1 VTLRAFLQRVVE
13 ILEDAQVPWMLTGS
27 VAAAYYATPRA
38 TQDIDVVVDPGEA
51 ALHRVVDGFLAAD
64 FYVDRETAL
73 DALRSRGQFNAI
85 DPDSGWKVDLLVRKA
100 RPYSETEF
108 QRRRD
113 ATLLGV
119 DVSLASLEDVLL
131 SKLEWA
137 KLADSELQ
145 RRDVEQLLERAYDR
159 LDLAYVER
167 WVGRLDL
174 KAEWDR
180 VWPMPD
186 DRGESG

>member
-1 VTLRAFLQRVVE
+1 MTLRAFLRRVVD
-13 ILEDAQVPWMLTGS
+13 ILDDAQVPWMLTGS

-51 ALHRVVDGFLAAD
+51 ALNRVVDGFVEAD
-64 FYVDRETAL
+64 FYVDRDAAL

-85 DPDSGWKVDLLVRKA
+85 DPDSGWKVDLLIRKD
-100 RPYSETEF
+100 RPFSGTEF
-108 QRRRD
+108 ERRGD

-119 DVSLASLEDVLL
+119 EVKLASLEDVLL

-145 RRDVEQLLERAYDR
+145 RRDVAQLLERAYDR
-159 LDLAYVER
+159 LDLEYVER
-167 WVGRLDL
+167 WVGGLGL
-174 KAEWDR
+174 EAEWER
-180 VWPMPD
+180 VRPEPGD
-186 DRGESG
+186 PEESG